1 MSYNLKF
8 SIITVCYNSENTIR
22 DTIESL
28 FSQNYSDIEY
38 ILVDGNSKDNTI
50 NIVNEFRN
58 KFNIIISE
66 DDLGMYDALNKGILA
81 ASGDI
86 IGILN
91 SDDIYSNNN
100 VLQILA
106 KEFKKSPDLDA
117 LIGDVAFKSKDKILR
132 YYSSKNW
139 NPSKFKFGMMPA
151 HPSFYCKRELFHKYG
166 LYNKRFKIAGD
177 FELLLRFFLINKINY
192 KYVPLQMVEMKL
204 GGLSTSGIKSLY
216 RINKEI
222 RLAFKINSLKSNYF
236 ILSLRY
242 FHKVFQYLF
251 YK

>member
-1 MSYNLKF
+1 MSYKLKF

-22 DTIESL
+22 ETIESL
-28 FSQNYSDIEY
+28 FSQNYKDIEY

-50 NIVNEFRN
+50 NIVNEYRN

-66 DDLGMYDALNKGILA
+66 NDHGMYDALNKGILA

-91 SDDIYSNNN
+91 SDDIYSNTK
-100 VLQILA
+100 VLELLA
-106 KEFKKSPDLDA
+106 NEFNKNPNFDA
-117 LIGDVAFKSKDKILR
+117 LIGDVAFKSNDKILR

-151 HPSFYCKRELFHKYG
+151 HPSFYCKRELFYKYG
-166 LYNKRFKIAGD
+166 LYDTRFKIAGD

-192 KYVPLQMVEMKL
+192 KYLPLQMVDMKL
-204 GGLSTSGIKSLY
+204 GGLSTSGFKSLY

-222 RLAFKINSLKSNYF
+222 KLAFKINSLKSNYI
-236 ILSLRY
+236 ILSFRY
-242 FHKVFQYLF
+242 FHKIFQYLF
-251 YK
+251 F